1 MGWGFISPILAIFI
15 INEIPGATLLS
26 VGVANAIYWF
36 LRSIVQVPTAL
47 VLDREKGEKDD
58 FYALVGSLV
67 VISMASFLLASTN
80 TLAMLYAVQALYGV
94 GFGVYQVAWPA
105 IYSRHM
111 DKGKIALDW
120 SLDRGSVGLVIALT
134 SFVGASAAQTFGF
147 STVFVLAGIV
157 SGLSAVILLMA
168 PRLIVSKSKT
178 EHLSK
183 VFMRLQSK
191 HKQR

>member
-94 GFGVYQVAWPA
+94 GSGVYQVAWPA